1 MQKIH
6 NIMPPKSISITTDQA
21 EFIENDM
28 IVLGAKTFSEYIRL
42 LINNR
47 IFLGEFKKSK
57 SRPSSL
63 PATAS
68 K

>member
-42 LINNR
+42 LINKR
-47 IFLGEFKKSK
+47 IKKSK
-57 SRPSSL
+57 PRPSSL
-63 PATAS
+63 PATATAS

>member
-47 IFLGEFKKSK
+47 IKKSK

-63 PATAS
+63 PATATAS